1 MGEAGSVSA
10 EVAPSACYVCLGR
23 SPEKRD
29 FWSSPR
35 DLSAVVLLV
44 LPLLILLSTWI
55 DGTIS
60 IDGGKGFSQHHGFW
74 VIFVTT
80 PGLILL
86 SGTLLDRFVKILSN
100 PGEYL
105 SDRATAAQRSAFD
118 AIVEEEL
125 QSLRL
130 QSPLRYALYFGV
142 LVGLCYFIINV
153 IKTWRPQGTYGHDV
167 FDAWQHL
174 AGYLT
179 TKCYLLPVFLLVY
192 PVAIFVAF
200 HVTWSMVR
208 VLRYLCNN
216 DVLEI
221 SYFHEDDCGGTSCFG
236 EINLFVMAI
245 YTLLFAVL
253 LGMLET
259 HDRTYFVTRSG
270 AIFCSVAITVQ
281 SVAAVWAIH
290 AFVRK
295 KKQAR
300 LREITKRLDED
311 LESSLKHY
319 DSFRNDLLAARNH
332 VHGIHTFPYA
342 AKVALAVNGLR
353 FAPAAIAIISFVTR

>member
-1 MGEAGSVSA
+1 M
-10 EVAPSACYVCLGR
+10 APSDCYVCLGR
-23 SPEKRD
+23 STTARD

-35 DLSAVVLLV
+35 DVAALVCLL
-44 LPLLILLSTWI
+44 LPLLIVFGTWI
-55 DGTIS
+55 DGTFS
-60 IDGGKGFSQHHGFW
+60 IAGGRGFREHHGFW

-86 SGTLLDRFVKILSN
+86 SGGLLDRFVKILSN

-105 SDRATAAQRSAFD
+105 SDRATEGQRAEFN
-118 AIVEEEL
+118 AIVGQEL
-125 QSLRL
+125 QSQRL
-130 QSPLRYALYFGV
+130 QGRLRHGLHFGV
-142 LVGLCYFIINV
+142 VVGLLYFIINV
-153 IKTWRPQGTYGHDV
+153 VKTWRPHSTYGHDV
-167 FDAWQHL
+167 FDAWEHL
-174 AGYLT
+174 GGYLT
-179 TKCYLLPVFLLVY
+179 TKLYLLPVFLLVY

-236 EINLFVMAI
+236 EINLLVMAV

-259 HDRTYFVTRSG
+259 HERTYFVTRSG
-270 AIFCSVAITVQ
+270 LIFCSVAITAQ
-281 SVAAVWAIH
+281 SIAAVWAIH
-290 AFVRK
+290 RFVHK

-311 LESSLKHY
+311 LESSLNHY
-319 DSFRNDLLAARNH
+319 DTFRNDLLAARNH
-332 VHGIHTFPYA
+332 VHKIHTFPYA

-353 FAPAAIAIISFVTR
+353 FAPAAIAIISFVNR